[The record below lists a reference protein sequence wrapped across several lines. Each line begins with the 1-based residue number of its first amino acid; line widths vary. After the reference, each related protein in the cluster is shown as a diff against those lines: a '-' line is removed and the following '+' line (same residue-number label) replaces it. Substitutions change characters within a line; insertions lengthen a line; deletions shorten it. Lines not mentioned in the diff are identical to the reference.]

1 VDISETFGIKIEALK
16 KHVSQTDTHEVDTW
30 MHEWAKEEGK
40 EKGLEFAEAY
50 RVMILQKDE
59 EEK

>member
-1 VDISETFGIKIEALK
+1 VDQWIR
-16 KHVSQTDTHEVDTW
+16 D
-30 MHEWAKEEGK
+30 WANEEGK

-50 RVMILQKDE
+50 RVMILKSEE